1 MASPTHDQVTM
12 HGTLDATQ
20 EERLACLCKALSHP
34 IRVRLVNWLRK
45 EGGDN
50 GWVCNQLV
58 KRLPLAQSTVSE
70 HLRILRE
77 CGLLSR
83 EVHGQSSRYQVNQ
96 EVFKEYKVLLSLL

>member
-1 MASPTHDQVTM
+1 MADTKDQVHM
-12 HGTLDATQ
+12 QGTLNESQ
-20 EERLACLCKALSHP
+20 EERLAALCKALSHP
-34 IRVRLVNWLRK
+34 VRVRLVNWLLK

-77 CGLLSR
+77 SGLLTR
-83 EVHGQSSRYQVNQ
+83 EIHGQSSRYQVNQ
-96 EVFKEYKVLLSLL
+96 EVFKEFKLLLTML